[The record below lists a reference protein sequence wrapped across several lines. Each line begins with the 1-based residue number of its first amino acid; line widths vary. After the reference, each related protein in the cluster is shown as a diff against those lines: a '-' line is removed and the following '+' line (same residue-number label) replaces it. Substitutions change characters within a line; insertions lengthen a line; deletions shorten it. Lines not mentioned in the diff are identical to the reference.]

1 MKLRGKLNK
10 LAPQV
15 GEKVLLPPTTPP
27 PPPEGALPKVAYTS
41 RVRPTAYIFSGF
53 RYMKSGN
60 SLIQEY
66 RKGGGGIKSF
76 VSVRKR
82 TQNLTKTLILG
93 CKKDEKNFWFS
104 ELFIE

>member
-27 PPPEGALPKVAYTS
+27 PPPEGALPKMAYTS
-41 RVRPTAYIFSGF
+41 RFRPTAYIFSGF

-66 RKGGGGIKSF
+66 RKGGGIKSF
-76 VSVRKR
+76 VSVCKR